1 MFLPIIPHP
10 SPFRNP
16 LSQIPAKKEH
26 PPEGRYSFGVI
37 YGTTSTTPSKVT
49 VQSS

>member
-1 MFLPIIPHP
+1 MFLPIIPQP
-10 SPFRNP
+10 PPFRKGKRE
-16 LSQIPAKKEH
+16 IPAKKEH
-26 PPEGRYSFGVI
+26 PPVGRYSFCVI